1 MEIKQKT
8 GQLAG
13 MSGWLIKGADISIAV
28 DEMTNSQ
35 SVVCY
40 PNHLVKSYQ
49 EAQDLVIYLD
59 KDELKLLKK
68 IFRIEE

>member
-1 MEIKQKT
+1 MKIKKKT
-8 GQLAG
+8 GGFAG
-13 MSGWLIKGADISIAV
+13 MSGWLIENANISIAV
-28 DEMTNSQ
+28 DEVTQSQ

-40 PNHLVKSYQ
+40 PDRPVESYQ
-49 EAQDLVIYLD
+49 EAKDLVIYLD